1 MNHKRII
8 FAYIILLIISLSF
21 SATYSQQELLTPKI
35 LVSLE
40 TVTETAIDPEGRYI
54 AFARRVQRAPGDER
68 GGAYSELFVIP
79 SAGGEPVQFTHR
91 PSSVSNI
98 QWSPDGSY
106 IYFRSNRSA
115 FFAGMQVYRLARTGG
130 EAELITKAPVSV
142 QAFKLSPDG
151 EHIAYILTDEK
162 PADIKK
168 QEEDWIIEAQHYL
181 QRRLFVQKPGSE
193 ETTLITDFNMSVWDF
208 EWAPDSRRILIQAS
222 PLPTVDHSYMYKKM
236 FVVEAGKT
244 TEPRLLTDTEGKLGG
259 MAWSPDGRHVAW
271 HGGVDMYDPTEGTM
285 FVAETATGNK
295 WELIPGFEGTATW
308 ISWIDNTTVAF
319 ISEEEVWTRMSTI
332 PYRGGNRTVLFG
344 ENHPNFK
351 SVHFPRDR
359 RTFVTAGSA
368 YNHPGEV
375 FIGNIRQRELRR
387 RTHHNPVL
395 NNMQFNNYEFVEY
408 PASDGLRI
416 TGLLLKPLD
425 YREGNRYP
433 LICQIHGGPE
443 AAYTHGWNTGYS
455 AMTQL
460 YSHLGYMVF
469 LPNYRASTGRGVEYS
484 KADHRD
490 LGGKEFTD
498 VIDGVEYLN
507 GKGLIDRGRV
517 GITGGSYGGYF
528 SALAATR
535 YAGNFAA
542 SAMFVGIS
550 NWFSDSGTS
559 DIPYENS
566 LVHFNAWHFKEADR
580 VLFMESSPIWYLERA
595 VQPGN
600 ETPLLILHGAG
611 DERVP
616 VGQADE
622 LWIGLRMA
630 YDVLRGYEEKDIP
643 LTYIRFP
650 RGGHGLF
657 EVKQQLRYSETILEF
672 FEKHLK

>member
-1 MNHKRII
+1 MNFKHLVYVVI
-8 FAYIILLIISLSF
+8 FLFILSLSF
-21 SATYSQQELLTPKI
+21 HTTDAQELLTPEI
-35 LVSLE
+35 LVNLE
-40 TVTETAIDPEGRYI
+40 TITEAAIDPEGRYI
-54 AFARRVQRAPGDER
+54 AFVRRVQRSPEDER
-68 GGAYSELFVIP
+68 GGAYSELFLIP
-79 SAGGEPVQFTHR
+79 AAGGNPVQFTHR

-98 QWSPDGSY
+98 QWSPDGAY
-106 IYFRSNRSA
+106 IYFRSSRPSV
-115 FFAGMQVYRLARTGG
+115 FSGMQVYRIARTGG
-130 EAELITKAPVSV
+130 EAELVTTAPTSV
-142 QAFKLSPDG
+142 QAYKLSPDG
-151 EHIAYILTDEK
+151 QQIAYILIDEK
-162 PADIKK
+162 QSEIKK
-168 QEEDWIIEAQHYL
+168 QEDDWIIESQYYL
-181 QRRLFVQKPGSE
+181 HRRLYVKKSE
-193 ETTLITDFNMSVWDF
+193 TDESTLITNFDMSVWEF
-208 EWAPDSRRILIQAS
+208 EWAPDNRTLLIQAS

-236 FVVEAGKT
+236 YTVDAAET
-244 TEPRLLTDTEGKLGG
+244 TEPRLLTETEGKLGR

-271 HGGVDMYDPTEGTM
+271 HGGVDIHDPTEGTM

-295 WELIPGFEGTATW
+295 WELISNFEGTATW
-308 ISWIDNTTVAF
+308 IGWIDNTTVAF
-319 ISEEEVWTRMSTI
+319 ISEEKVWTRMSTI
-332 PYRGGNRTVLFG
+332 SFRGGNRTVLFG
-344 ENHPNFK
+344 EDYPNFK
-351 SVHFPRDR
+351 SVHFPRDT
-359 RTFVTAGSA
+359 RTFVTVASA
-368 YNHPGEV
+368 YNHPNEV
-375 FIGNIRQRELRR
+375 FIGNVEETELHRL
-387 RTHHNPVL
+387 THHNPVL
-395 NNMQFNNYEFVEY
+395 KDMRFNDYEYVEY
-408 PASDGLRI
+408 SASDGLLI
-416 TGLLLKPLD
+416 TGLLLKPMNYL
-425 YREGNRYP
+425 EGTRYP

-469 LPNYRASTGRGVEYS
+469 LPNYRASTGRGVEYA

-507 GKGLIDRGRV
+507 ERRLIDRERV

-566 LVHFNAWHFKEADR
+566 LVHFNAWHFKESDR
-580 VLFMESSPIWYLERA
+580 MLYMESSPIWYLERA
-595 VQPGN
+595 VQPVN
-600 ETPLLILHGAG
+600 ETPLLILHGTG

-630 YDVLRGYEEKDIP
+630 YDVLRGYDEKDIP
-643 LTYIRFP
+643 VTYIRYP

-657 EVKQQLRYSETILEF
+657 EVNQQLHYSITVLDF
-672 FEKHLK
+672 FETHLK